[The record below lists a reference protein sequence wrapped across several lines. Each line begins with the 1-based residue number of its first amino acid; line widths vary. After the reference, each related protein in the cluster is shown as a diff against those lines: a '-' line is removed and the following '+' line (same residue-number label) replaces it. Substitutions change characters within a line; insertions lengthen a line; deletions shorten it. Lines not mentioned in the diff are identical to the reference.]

1 MNDAAKTSRS
11 GIGPYE
17 FFMLCL
23 CVWALLTLA
32 TSTFLKISDSTATIL
47 TYADYAVCGLF
58 FLDFLR
64 SLRHAPNKL
73 AYLARWGWIDLLSS
87 IPTVGTLRW
96 GRAARIL
103 RILRVMRGLRSAR
116 TIARFLA
123 DRRAESAFLASI
135 MLTLLVVVSGS
146 IAILQFEPAAGGT
159 IRSAQDAM
167 WWAVSTMTTV
177 GYGDTYP
184 ITPEGRL
191 VAVCLM
197 VAGVGLFGSLSGLVA
212 SWFLRPV
219 AKEQDLEMSE
229 IRDLL
234 REVKSSLASNA

>member
-1 MNDAAKTSRS
+1 
-11 GIGPYE
+11 
-17 FFMLCL
+17 
-23 CVWALLTLA
+23 
-32 TSTFLKISDSTATIL
+32 
-47 TYADYAVCGLF
+47 
-58 FLDFLR
+58 
-64 SLRHAPNKL
+64 
-73 AYLARWGWIDLLSS
+73 
-87 IPTVGTLRW
+87 
-96 GRAARIL
+96 
-103 RILRVMRGLRSAR
+103 MRGLRSAR